1 MMETIEYKVIAHI
14 STDLPEKFGVP
25 RQSGMAKGLTGRI
38 IFEPDFRNPDALRGL
53 SDFSH
58 LWLIWD
64 FSLAHRDEWSPTVRP
79 PRLGGNKRM
88 GVFATRSPFRPNS
101 IGLSSVEIVGI
112 VLDSIDGP
120 IINVA
125 GVDMID
131 GTPII
136 DIKPYIPYT
145 DSHPEANGGFTQS
158 NEFKQLE
165 VKFADD
171 VKHHLPD
178 GKIKALVE
186 ILSND
191 PRPQYQDDPERIYG
205 LSFAGCQVK
214 FFVRENI
221 LTVSNITTQS

>member
-53 SDFSH
+53 SAFSH

-178 GKIKALVE
+178 GKLKALVE

>member
-112 VLDSIDGP
+112 VPDSIDGP

-145 DSHPEANGGFTQS
+145 DFHPEANGGFTQS

>member
-64 FSLAHRDEWSPTVRP
+64 FSLAHRDEWSPMVRP

-112 VLDSIDGP
+112 VPDSIDGP

>member
-101 IGLSSVEIVGI
+101 IGLSSVEIVDI
-112 VLDSIDGP
+112 VPDSIDGP

-214 FFVRENI
+214 FFVRENV

>member
-112 VLDSIDGP
+112 VPDSIDGP

-165 VKFADD
+165 VKFTDD

>member
-112 VLDSIDGP
+112 VPDSIDGL

>member
-53 SDFSH
+53 SAFSH

-112 VLDSIDGP
+112 VPDSIDGP

-214 FFVRENI
+214 FFIRENI
-221 LTVSNITTQS
+221 LTVSNITTRS

>member
-1 MMETIEYKVIAHI
+1 METIEYKVIAHI

-112 VLDSIDGP
+112 VPDSIDGP

-158 NEFKQLE
+158 NVFRQLE

>member
-53 SDFSH
+53 SAFSH

>member
-112 VLDSIDGP
+112 VPDSIDGP

-136 DIKPYIPYT
+136 DIKPYIPYA

>member
-1 MMETIEYKVIAHI
+1 METIEYKVIAHI

-112 VLDSIDGP
+112 VPDSIDGP

>member
-38 IFEPDFRNPDALRGL
+38 LFEPDFRNPDALRGL

-112 VLDSIDGP
+112 VPDSIDGP

-165 VKFADD
+165 VKFTDD

-191 PRPQYQDDPERIYG
+191 PRPQYHDDPERIYG

>member
-112 VLDSIDGP
+112 VPDSIDGP

>member
-38 IFEPDFRNPDALRGL
+38 IFEPDFRNPDTLRGL

-112 VLDSIDGP
+112 VPDSIDGP

-131 GTPII
+131 GT
-136 DIKPYIPYT
+136 
-145 DSHPEANGGFTQS
+145 F
-158 NEFKQLE
+158 
-165 VKFADD
+165 VKT
-171 VKHHLPD
+171 
-178 GKIKALVE
+178 I
-186 ILSND
+186 
-191 PRPQYQDDPERIYG
+191 
-205 LSFAGCQVK
+205 
-214 FFVRENI
+214 
-221 LTVSNITTQS
+221 

>member
-38 IFEPDFRNPDALRGL
+38 IFEPDFRNPDTLRGL

-112 VLDSIDGP
+112 VPDSIDGP

>member
-112 VLDSIDGP
+112 VPDSIDGP

-171 VKHHLPD
+171 VKRHLPD

>member
-64 FSLAHRDEWSPTVRP
+64 FSLAHRDEWSPMVRP

>member
-38 IFEPDFRNPDALRGL
+38 VFEQDFRNPDALRGL

-112 VLDSIDGP
+112 VPDSIDGP

-214 FFVRENI
+214 FFVRENT

>member
-53 SDFSH
+53 SAFSH

-112 VLDSIDGP
+112 VPDSIDGP

-178 GKIKALVE
+178 GKIKALVD

>member
-1 MMETIEYKVIAHI
+1 METIEYKVIAHI

-64 FSLAHRDEWSPTVRP
+64 FSLAHRDEWSPMVRP

-112 VLDSIDGP
+112 VPDSIDGP